1 MRVCTVIGTRPEVIK
16 LSRVMATL
24 DKSVE
29 HIVIHTGQNYD
40 RRLNAI
46 FFDEMQLR
54 NPDQVLDTAKENSIQ
69 TVAGMMRALDKV
81 FDEIE
86 PEALLIL
93 GDTNSCVAAAYTA
106 KRKQIPIFHM
116 EAGNRCFD
124 ERVPEE
130 ANRRIIDHISDIN
143 LPYSLIARENLLR
156 EGFPSDR
163 IIKTGSPMAE
173 VLGYYQT
180 QIEESSVD
188 KRLGLKKGEY
198 FLVSCHR
205 AENVD
210 SPERLHQF
218 LMLLNTVAEKYGQ
231 RVIVSTHPRIRKKLM
246 LESATDPY
254 DVIGY
259 QQFARPEIEF
269 YTPFGFFDYVHLQ
282 EGARCVLSDSGTIT
296 EESSILGFPAINLRE
311 AHERPEGMEEAS
323 VIMTGFNPVRVL
335 ESISMA
341 QFPMHTPADYEAVR
355 VSDKIVRI
363 ILSYTDYVNRVVW
376 RKNV

>member
-198 FLVSCHR
+198 SR
-205 AENVD
+205 
-210 SPERLHQF
+210 
-218 LMLLNTVAEKYGQ
+218 
-231 RVIVSTHPRIRKKLM
+231 RKCD
-246 LESATDPY
+246 AN
-254 DVIGY
+254 
-259 QQFARPEIEF
+259 
-269 YTPFGFFDYVHLQ
+269 H
-282 EGARCVLSDSGTIT
+282 
-296 EESSILGFPAINLRE
+296 
-311 AHERPEGMEEAS
+311 
-323 VIMTGFNPVRVL
+323 
-335 ESISMA
+335 
-341 QFPMHTPADYEAVR
+341 
-355 VSDKIVRI
+355 
-363 ILSYTDYVNRVVW
+363 
-376 RKNV
+376 